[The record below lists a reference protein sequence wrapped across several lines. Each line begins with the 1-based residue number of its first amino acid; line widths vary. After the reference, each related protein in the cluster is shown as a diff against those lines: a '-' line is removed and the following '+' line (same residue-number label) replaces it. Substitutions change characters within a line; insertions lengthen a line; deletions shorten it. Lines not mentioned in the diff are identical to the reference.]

1 MQSNIQIKLQFES
14 FEMNFDSK
22 MIKHN
27 AKSVKTHVNVLEY
40 DLYSKNDTIVITNIP
55 FKINTSQKV
64 ICNQINDTNTHI
76 TGNSMNNLLFYSN
89 SWTCLKSQQ
98 HNRQNEI
105 HFKLI
110 YKHHSIYL
118 WLKVGIKQQ
127 QTLNSENFVFIF
139 KHTFPFL

>member
-14 FEMNFDSK
+14 FEINFDSK

-64 ICNQINDTNTHI
+64 ICNQINDTNTHKHI
-76 TGNSMNNLLFYSN
+76 
-89 SWTCLKSQQ
+89 
-98 HNRQNEI
+98 NRKFNE
-105 HFKLI
+105 
-110 YKHHSIYL
+110 
-118 WLKVGIKQQ
+118 
-127 QTLNSENFVFIF
+127 
-139 KHTFPFL
+139 